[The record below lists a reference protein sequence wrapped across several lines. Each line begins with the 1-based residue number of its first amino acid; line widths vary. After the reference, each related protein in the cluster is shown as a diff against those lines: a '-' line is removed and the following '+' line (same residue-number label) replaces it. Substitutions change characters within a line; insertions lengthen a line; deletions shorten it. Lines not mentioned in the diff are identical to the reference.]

1 MDAEEFVVDDGRKRK
16 VVEEVHHRVIDLL
29 IVLGKTFVE
38 KMVHSVL
45 KLKKVDTVSEALCI
59 N

>member
-45 KLKKVDTVSEALCI
+45 KLKKEVSWRH
-59 N
+59 